1 MQSTAGM
8 TNAGS
13 KQKTHT
19 EFGWWSMKK
28 VSDDARDIVEGIK
41 GRKPRPKTPT
51 KPVEDLDTITVVTK
65 KEVQVA
71 KRAKRAADVE
81 EERVQ
86 KTLTREERQQRAA
99 QLKVLGEDLLA
110 QGVASREILPKLAQS
125 IIVDL
130 GLRLVANE
138 WEIKSADEAT
148 KVAKIWYD
156 ILRLEMGQATT
167 INEQR
172 VGSPEDRLSRL
183 EELRA
188 EAKQRV
194 EAGLRA
200 IGDGSG

>member
-1 MQSTAGM
+1 
-8 TNAGS
+8 
-13 KQKTHT
+13 
-19 EFGWWSMKK
+19 MKK
-28 VSDDARDIVEGIK
+28 VGDDARDIVEGIK

-51 KPVEDLDTITVVTK
+51 KPVEDLDTITVVSK

-81 EERVQ
+81 EDRVQ

-130 GLRLVANE
+130 GLRLVSNE
-138 WEIKSADEAT
+138 WEIKSAEEAT

-167 INEQR
+167 ITEQR

>member
-1 MQSTAGM
+1 
-8 TNAGS
+8 
-13 KQKTHT
+13 
-19 EFGWWSMKK
+19 MKK
-28 VSDDARDIVEGIK
+28 VGDDARDIVEGIK

-51 KPVEDLDTITVVTK
+51 KPVEDLDTITVVSK

-71 KRAKRAADVE
+71 NRAKRAADVE

-130 GLRLVANE
+130 GLRLVSNE
-138 WEIKSADEAT
+138 WEIKSAEEAT

>member
-1 MQSTAGM
+1 
-8 TNAGS
+8 
-13 KQKTHT
+13 
-19 EFGWWSMKK
+19 MKK
-28 VSDDARDIVEGIK
+28 VGDDARDIVEGIK

-51 KPVEDLDTITVVTK
+51 KPVEDLDTITVVSK

-71 KRAKRAADVE
+71 KRAQRAADVE
-81 EERVQ
+81 EQRVQ

-130 GLRLVANE
+130 GLRLVSNE
-138 WEIKSADEAT
+138 WEIKSAEEAT

>member
-1 MQSTAGM
+1 
-8 TNAGS
+8 
-13 KQKTHT
+13 
-19 EFGWWSMKK
+19 MKK
-28 VSDDARDIVEGIK
+28 VGDDARDIVEGIK

-51 KPVEDLDTITVVTK
+51 KPVEDLDTITVVSK
-65 KEVQVA
+65 KEVQIA
-71 KRAKRAADVE
+71 QRAKRAADVE
-81 EERVQ
+81 EQRVQ

-130 GLRLVANE
+130 GLRLVSNE
-138 WEIKSADEAT
+138 WEIKSAEEAT

-172 VGSPEDRLSRL
+172 IGTPEDRLSRL